1 MENASHVDFLP
12 QRGESEPARFQ
23 AIATTGKLCADPPLS
38 GASTQGDIHWQIR
51 QSSRLS
57 QLPTQRKQLCFG
69 RSPETQNLPTCCIP
83 ETMFAIAEGRQIP
96 PERFPTMAEQQSDKS
111 NSVLFAVTIFTS
123 AFLLF
128 QVQPL
133 LAKFILPWFGGT
145 PAVWTMCMLVFQMLL
160 FGGYAYAHLLSS
172 VKSLSR
178 QACIHAVLLAIATL
192 MLPIVPGA
200 DWKPSGEETPGLR
213 ITLLLLAT
221 VGMPYFLLSA
231 TGPLLQKWFST
242 ASPGSSPYRL
252 YALSNTGSLL
262 ALVSY
267 PFAFEPIFSS
277 TAQAWL
283 WSVLFLVFALS
294 CLMCG
299 WKVATTAST
308 PVSTCEEPAEAPS
321 RSTPPLPRTRW
332 FVLAMLPS
340 TMLLATTNEVCMNI
354 AVVPFLWII
363 PLTLYL
369 LSFILTFESDRF
381 YRRRPMVI
389 VTAISLCSTI
399 LLLQR
404 NTMSGVLLQII
415 VFFANLFAVC
425 MLCHGELVRLK
436 PNPRY
441 LTAFYLTMSAGGAA
455 GGLAVGLLAPLVFEG
470 YFELPLAIVAC
481 LLICI
486 GTFIDDQK
494 TQRLVP
500 RATMMRF
507 GMIVMGISFVYFLT
521 FEQRSSNVLDATRNF
536 YGVLRVEDDVLES
549 PARPM
554 RDMVH
559 GCVVHGRQFTDA
571 QGRHE
576 PSTYY
581 SHSSGIGKAL
591 LSSEENSPRRI
602 GIVGL
607 GAGTLAVYGRRG
619 DAMSFYEINLE
630 VISMARKH
638 FTFLN
643 DSAATINVVPGD
655 ARLVLERQPNQ
666 NFDLLVLDAFSSDAI
681 PVHLLTSEAMQIY
694 MRHINDDGILAVHI
708 SNSYFD
714 LEPVVRALAEESGR
728 KARLQKCAHGSD
740 DGVAF
745 ASVWML
751 LSGNESVLNL
761 ACGPDTSVA
770 PHRVVYWTDDRNN
783 LLNVL
788 R

>member
-1 MENASHVDFLP
+1 MENRQPS
-12 QRGESEPARFQ
+12 
-23 AIATTGKLCADPPLS
+23 KS
-38 GASTQGDIHWQIR
+38 G
-51 QSSRLS
+51 
-57 QLPTQRKQLCFG
+57 
-69 RSPETQNLPTCCIP
+69 
-83 ETMFAIAEGRQIP
+83 
-96 PERFPTMAEQQSDKS
+96 
-111 NSVLFAVTIFTS
+111 SVLFAVTIFTS

-172 VKSLSR
+172 LKSVSR
-178 QACIHAVLLAIATL
+178 QACIHAALLAIAALT
-192 MLPIVPGA
+192 LPIVPGA
-200 DWKPSGEETPGLR
+200 EWKPVGDEAPGLR

-221 VGMPYFLLSA
+221 VGVPYFLLSS

-242 ASPGSSPYRL
+242 ACPGSSPYRL

-267 PFAFEPIFSS
+267 PFAFEPVFSS

-299 WKVATTAST
+299 WKTANSA
-308 PVSTCEEPAEAPS
+308 VISGPS
-321 RSTPPLPRTRW
+321 DDASCSAQADCDVRLPRARW
-332 FVLAMLPS
+332 FMLSMLPS
-340 TMLLATTNEVCMNI
+340 IMLLATTNEVCLDI

-381 YRRRPMVI
+381 YRRRLTTTI
-389 VTAISLCSTI
+389 TAVSLIS
-399 LLLQR
+399 
-404 NTMSGVLLQII
+404 TMIMLSMDCPFGVVVQII
-415 VFFANLFAVC
+415 LFFANLFAVC

-436 PNPRY
+436 PSPKH
-441 LTAFYLTMSAGGAA
+441 LTSFYLTMSAGGAA
-455 GGLAVGLLAPLVFEG
+455 GGLAVGLLAPFVFKG
-470 YFELPLAIVAC
+470 YFELPLAILAC
-481 LLICI
+481 LLVCI
-486 GTFIDDQK
+486 GTYLRDDKQF
-494 TQRLVP
+494 QLRVP
-500 RATMMRF
+500 EATTLKF
-507 GMIVMGISFVYFLT
+507 GMTLVSLFFVYFA
-521 FEQRSSNVLDATRNF
+521 FFAQHSDNVKDVERNF

-549 PARPM
+549 PVRPM

-559 GCVVHGRQFTDA
+559 GRVVHGRQFTDE
-571 QGRHE
+571 QGRRE

-591 LSSEENSPRRI
+591 LASDENKPRRI
-602 GIVGL
+602 GVVGL
-607 GAGTLAVYGRRG
+607 GAGTLAVYGRTG
-619 DAMSFYEINLE
+619 DAMRFYEINPD
-630 VISMARKH
+630 VISLARKH
-638 FTFLN
+638 FTFLG
-643 DSAATINVVPGD
+643 DCKAQIDVVPGD
-655 ARLVLERQPNQ
+655 ARLVLERESDQH
-666 NFDLLVLDAFSSDAI
+666 FDVLVLDAFSGDAI

-694 MRHINDDGILAVHI
+694 TRHLTDNGILAVHI

-714 LEPVVRALAEESGR
+714 LEPVVRALAEDSGLD
-728 KARLQKCAHGSD
+728 ARVQECDCGAD
-740 DGVAF
+740 AGVAF
-745 ASVWML
+745 DSVWML
-751 LSGNESVLNL
+751 LSHDVHSLDVI
-761 ACGPDTSVA
+761 CGPDTSKA